1 MRARFGILLVLVTVL
16 LAALPASA
24 QSGAWSVWLYTP
36 ESGRLTQVND
46 AGTVTRE
53 LIIPLDTTHDA
64 AGYPGSVAVS
74 HSGEVVAYVTRSI
87 STDIPV
93 VNVLDVSTQDIIRVF
108 EMPAGTRVSLEF
120 DAGPLNFSESD
131 SQIAFSH
138 GMEAGG
144 WQVIV
149 LDLFTSDVFVLNGSD
164 PAAIAAGVPAGPFI
178 VPIVRAYRG
187 ALVYFIMLPIPSDA
201 FGGPGY
207 FWDTTTNLVGP
218 TLAYGNLNSD
228 TLLMTGEVLAPA
240 DDSRFPFSTVV
251 DAFPMIQFNTLY
263 VYDPVLDARFPFHT
277 DADVSFYQ
285 TVFVQNGE
293 RIAAAGARS
302 DGSVVVR
309 LLERD
314 GSVLGE
320 TGVSVEDIQGVF
332 DGFVFLTRESALTGG
347 EGITALYYTET
358 RGGLPAAAGVPVWT
372 NPTPDEFVT
381 LIWNSDN
388 FTPGPVAPLAWAR
401 LAEPEFVGLAAG
413 APPVAPPTFVPPTVV
428 AAPAGLAV
436 GADAIVNTTEGD
448 SLRLRTGAGRSF
460 AIIMELADETRVTII
475 EGPRAA
481 DGLVWW
487 RVRLADGTTGWCVE
501 SVDGIQTL
509 LPVTAG

>member
-1 MRARFGILLVLVTVL
+1 V
-16 LAALPASA
+16 
-24 QSGAWSVWLYTP
+24 
-36 ESGRLTQVND
+36 
-46 AGTVTRE
+46 
-53 LIIPLDTTHDA
+53 
-64 AGYPGSVAVS
+64 
-74 HSGEVVAYVTRSI
+74 
-87 STDIPV
+87 
-93 VNVLDVSTQDIIRVF
+93 
-108 EMPAGTRVSLEF
+108 
-120 DAGPLNFSESD
+120 
-131 SQIAFSH
+131 
-138 GMEAGG
+138 EAGG

-149 LDLFTSDVFVLNGSD
+149 LDLFTDAVFVLNGSD

-178 VPIVRAYRG
+178 VPIVQAYRG

-228 TLLMTGEVLAPA
+228 TLLMTGEVLTPA
-240 DDSRFPFSTVV
+240 DDVRFPFSTVV
-251 DAFPMIQFNTLY
+251 DAFPMIQFNALH
-263 VYDPVLDARFPFHT
+263 VYDPVLDVRFPFHT

-293 RIAAAGARS
+293 RIAAAGERS
-302 DGSVVVR
+302 DGTNLVR

-320 TGVSVEDIQGVF
+320 TGVSAEDIQGVF
-332 DGFVFLTRESALTGG
+332 DGFIFLTREPELTGA

-372 NPTPDEFVT
+372 NTTPNEFIM

-388 FTPGPVAPLAWAR
+388 FTPGPVAPLAWNR
-401 LAEPEFVGLAAG
+401 LAEPEFIGAAAA
-413 APPVAPPTFVPPTVV
+413 APAPTFLPPTVV
-428 AAPAGLAV
+428 VAPAGLGV

-460 AIIMELADETRVTII
+460 AVIMELADETRVTII